1 VRSDQTVILTAI
13 ESVKVYPDALRRV
26 TYFDLENERRLKF
39 LTNNFALPAL
49 TIAKIYKSRWMVGVS
64 SQGHINQPVQ
74 VRPRLTD
81 SSLVAWEASWS
92 ESETMKPSD
101 NMLRKEYAQLTRLQR
116 TVNADV
122 ASSHANPEAETV
134 DNVRKQQE
142 PIETSPMRRLSPAG
156 YQRRHGEKENVET
169 GEAPGVRRRNLV
181 EEAAAITASG
191 KCRRRRQGG
200 GSGRST
206 VDGRAAKRVRRKGPG
221 PVSTPFDKVRQG

>member
-1 VRSDQTVILTAI
+1 
-13 ESVKVYPDALRRV
+13 
-26 TYFDLENERRLKF
+26 
-39 LTNNFALPAL
+39 
-49 TIAKIYKSRWMVGVS
+49 MS

-92 ESETMKPSD
+92 VSETMRPSD

-116 TVNADV
+116 AVNADV

-142 PIETSPMRRLSPAG
+142 PTETSPMRRFSPAG

-169 GEAPGVRRRNLV
+169 GEALGVRRRNLV
-181 EEAAAITASG
+181 EEATAITAGG